1 MMCREFRETRRRRP
15 QRPRGLVA
23 VGDIGYRRRVLA
35 RALSIA
41 SFLVV
46 LTLTLPAVAAAF
58 DVSAVGDGQAFAWLS
73 PRGLD
78 AELEGSLEITFLD
91 LTLSGFGHG
100 VGCLDARSFSGWA
113 WAVVWAKGSTPSGGS
128 VDLAAGFAVEGSAAL
143 GSGSVTGT
151 CYFVLRRDGE
161 RSDYR
166 GTFVTRA
173 TSRPVPSKRP
183 GALALDG
190 HIELSISLEPCSP
203 LVLPLAATGTADLPW
218 DSTRWPPDLLDEL
231 FERLAG

>member
-1 MMCREFRETRRRRP
+1 VP
-15 QRPRGLVA
+15 SIGRGFAA
-23 VGDIGYRRRVLA
+23 VGDIGYRGCVSV
-35 RALSIA
+35 RALSA
-41 SFLVV
+41 ATLLVV
-46 LTLTLPAVAAAF
+46 LVLALPGVASAF
-58 DVSAVGDGQAFAWLS
+58 GVTAVGDGQAFAWLS
-73 PRGLD
+73 SRGLD
-78 AELEGSLEITFLD
+78 AELEGSLELTFLD
-91 LTLSGFGHG
+91 LLLDGFGHG
-100 VGCLDARSFSGWA
+100 AGCLDARSFSGWA
-113 WAVVWAKGSTPSGGS
+113 WAIVWARGALPSGGS
-128 VDLAAGFAVEGSAAL
+128 VDLAAGFAVEGSPAL

-173 TSRPVPSKRP
+173 TSRLVPSKRP

-190 HIELSISLEPCSP
+190 HMELSISLEPCSP

-231 FERLAG
+231 LGRFAG

>member
-1 MMCREFRETRRRRP
+1 VSSARRAAVDRP
-15 QRPRGLVA
+15 RRPRGLVA
-23 VGDIGYRRRVLA
+23 VGDIGYRGCVSV
-35 RALSIA
+35 RALSTA

-46 LTLTLPAVAAAF
+46 LVLALPGVASAF
-58 DVSAVGDGQAFAWLS
+58 DVSAVGDGQVFAWLS
-73 PRGLD
+73 SRGFD
-78 AELEGSLEITFLD
+78 AELEGSLELTFLD
-91 LTLSGFGHG
+91 LSLDGFGHG
-100 VGCLDARSFSGWA
+100 DGCLDVRSLSGWA
-113 WAVVWAKGSTPSGGS
+113 WAIVWAKGSSPSGGS
-128 VDLAAGFAVEGSAAL
+128 AELAAGFAVEGSPAL

-173 TSRPVPSKRP
+173 TSRLVPSKRP

-203 LVLPLAATGTADLPW
+203 LVLPLAATGTVGLPW

-231 FERLAG
+231 LGRFTG

>member
-1 MMCREFRETRRRRP
+1 
-15 QRPRGLVA
+15 
-23 VGDIGYRRRVLA
+23 VLA
-35 RALSIA
+35 LPGVA
-41 SFLVV
+41 S
-46 LTLTLPAVAAAF
+46 AF
-58 DVSAVGDGQAFAWLS
+58 GVTAVGDGQAFAWLS
-73 PRGLD
+73 SRGLD
-78 AELEGSLEITFLD
+78 AELEGSLELTFLD
-91 LTLSGFGHG
+91 LLLDGFGHG
-100 VGCLDARSFSGWA
+100 AGCLDARSFSGWA
-113 WAVVWAKGSTPSGGS
+113 WAIVWAKGALPSGGS
-128 VDLAAGFAVEGSAAL
+128 VDLAAGFAVEGSPAL

-173 TSRPVPSKRP
+173 TSRLVPSKRP

-190 HIELSISLEPCSP
+190 HMELSISLEPCSP

-231 FERLAG
+231 LGRFAG

>member
-1 MMCREFRETRRRRP
+1 MP
-15 QRPRGLVA
+15 SIGRGFAA
-23 VGDIGYRRRVLA
+23 VGDIGYRGCVSV
-35 RALSIA
+35 RALSA
-41 SFLVV
+41 ATLLVV
-46 LTLTLPAVAAAF
+46 LVLALPGVASAF
-58 DVSAVGDGQAFAWLS
+58 GVTAVGDGQAFAWLS
-73 PRGLD
+73 SRGLD
-78 AELEGSLEITFLD
+78 AELEGSLELTFLD
-91 LTLSGFGHG
+91 LLLDGFGHG
-100 VGCLDARSFSGWA
+100 AGCLDARSFSGWA
-113 WAVVWAKGSTPSGGS
+113 WAIVWARGALPSGGS
-128 VDLAAGFAVEGSAAL
+128 VDLAAGFAVEGSPAL

-173 TSRPVPSKRP
+173 TSRLVPSKRP

-190 HIELSISLEPCSP
+190 HMELSISLEPCSP

-231 FERLAG
+231 LGRFAG